1 MSLDNISQFLSAI
14 DRAGELTRI
23 SEPVKAHLE
32 LCEIADRVMKRP
44 RGGSALYFEN
54 VILDNGERSQYPV
67 VINLFGSMRRMS
79 LALGVEDL
87 DEVGQ
92 RITEM
97 LDLKVPEGIL
107 GKLSMLPRLLELGKF
122 PPRVRSGKPASQEV
136 VVKGEDVDLSK
147 LPIITCW
154 PEDGGPYITLPMV
167 ISKDP
172 SRGIRNVGMYRVQV
186 LGPRTLAMHWQRHKV
201 GAAHWR
207 EMAEK
212 GERMEVAIAIG
223 ADPASVYSASAPL
236 PPTIDEFLFAGF
248 LRRAPVSLTK
258 GVTVDLE
265 VPSEA
270 EFVIEGY
277 IDPAEP
283 LVVEGP
289 FGDHTGFY
297 SEADLYP
304 QVHVTAL
311 TMRRSPVYATTIVGR
326 PPMEDYYLG
335 HATERIF
342 LPLLKLT
349 IPEIVDYHMPA
360 EGIFHNLVFVSIDKQ
375 YPGQAYKVM
384 NAMWGQGL
392 MSLAKVIVVL
402 DKEVNVRNVQEA
414 WWVALNHI
422 DPERDVRFSMGPID
436 VLDHSSRAFTYGS
449 KMGIDATRK
458 WPEEGFTRN
467 WPKLIEMDP
476 ATKQRVDA
484 MWTSLGLGPNER
496 PERWRTNGG

>member
-1 MSLDNISQFLSAI
+1 
-14 DRAGELTRI
+14 
-23 SEPVKAHLE
+23 V
-32 LCEIADRVMKRP
+32 
-44 RGGSALYFEN
+44 
-54 VILDNGERSQYPV
+54 
-67 VINLFGSMRRMS
+67 
-79 LALGVEDL
+79 
-87 DEVGQ
+87 
-92 RITEM
+92 
-97 LDLKVPEGIL
+97 
-107 GKLSMLPRLLELGKF
+107 
-122 PPRVRSGKPASQEV
+122 
-136 VVKGEDVDLSK
+136 
-147 LPIITCW
+147 
-154 PEDGGPYITLPMV
+154 
-167 ISKDP
+167 
-172 SRGIRNVGMYRVQV
+172 
-186 LGPRTLAMHWQRHKV
+186 
-201 GAAHWR
+201 
-207 EMAEK
+207 
-212 GERMEVAIAIG
+212 IAIG

-248 LRRAPVSLTK
+248 LRKRPVSLAKAITC
-258 GVTVDLE
+258 DLE
-265 VPSEA
+265 VPAEA

-277 IDPAEP
+277 IDPSEP

-311 TMRRSPVYATTIVGR
+311 TMRHNPVYATTIVGR

-467 WPKLIEMDP
+467 WPKLIEMDVE
-476 ATKQRVDA
+476 TKKRVDG
-484 MWTSLGLGPNER
+484 MWAKLGIGE
-496 PERWRTNGG
+496 GGRGKREGRSDAR

>member
-1 MSLDNISQFLSAI
+1 MSIDNLSDFIDAI
-14 DRAGELTRI
+14 DDAGELARI
-23 SEPVKAHLE
+23 SHPVAAKLE
-32 LCEIADRVMKRP
+32 LCEIADRVMKQP
-44 RGGSALYFEN
+44 RGGRALLFEN
-54 VILDNGERSQYPV
+54 VTLDDGSRSAYPV
-67 VINLFGSMRRMS
+67 AINLFGSMNRMS
-79 LALGVEDL
+79 LALGVDRL
-87 DEVGQ
+87 DEIGA
-92 RITEM
+92 RITELLAM
-97 LDLKVPEGIL
+97 KVPEGLIA
-107 GKLSMLPRLLELGKF
+107 KLSLLPRLLEIGKF
-122 PPRVRSGKPASQEV
+122 PPRVQGGHVAAQEV
-136 VVKGEDVDLSK
+136 VWKGDEVDLRK

-167 ISKDP
+167 ISRDP
-172 SRGIRNVGMYRVQV
+172 KRDIRNVGMYRVQV
-186 LGPRTLAMHWQRHKV
+186 LGKNTLAMHWQRHKV

-207 EMAEK
+207 EMAAAGK
-212 GERMEVAIAIG
+212 KMPVCIAIG
-223 ADPASVYSASAPL
+223 GDPASIYSASAPL

-248 LRRAPVSLTK
+248 LRSDHVHLAKALTC
-258 GVTVDLE
+258 DLE
-265 VPSEA
+265 IPA
-270 EFVIEGY
+270 ESDFVIEGY
-277 IDPAEP
+277 IDPSED

-304 QVHVTAL
+304 LVHVTAI
-311 TMRRSPVYATTIVGR
+311 TMKKAPIYATTIVGV

-384 NAMWGQGL
+384 NALWGQGL
-392 MSLAKVIVVL
+392 MSLAKVLVIL
-402 DKEVNVRNVQEA
+402 DKEVNVQNEKEA
-414 WWVALNHI
+414 WWIALNNI
-422 DPERDVRFSMGPID
+422 DPERDVRFTMGPMD

-467 WPKLIEMDP
+467 WPKLIEMDA
-476 ATKQRVDA
+476 ATKKRVDA
-484 MWTSLGLGPNER
+484 IWGRLGLSR
-496 PERWRTNGG
+496 